1 MYHAETTKEKLRLFM
16 VILGPILITQ
26 LSYFGMNLIDTIM
39 SGRAGTD
46 DLAGVAIGAN
56 LWMPVFTAVNG
67 ILLAITPIV
76 SQQLGA
82 GEGKRIAGTIT
93 QGLYLGVLFGVLVI
107 TLGAAA
113 LSPALSFMSLEPGV
127 ERIAAHYLIGLAFG
141 IIPFFL
147 SIVLRNFFDA
157 QGHTR
162 ITMVIMLGTL
172 PFNAFFNYVLIF
184 GKFGFP
190 ELGGIGAG
198 YATAISYW
206 IIFAF
211 SVMMT
216 FRIPAMRRFRIFLD
230 WYRPSWQAWKEQ
242 LRIGVPMGMSLFFES
257 SIFSAV
263 SLLMASLFSTVTVA
277 AHQVALSFTSLIFMV
292 PLSISI
298 ALTIVVAFEVGG
310 GYLEGA
316 KAYTRLGVA
325 SAMGILGV
333 ASIGIFLLREP
344 IAYIYTT
351 NEEVVQLAA
360 QFFLFAIVYQISDA
374 AQASLQGVLRGY
386 KDVTV
391 PFFTA
396 LVSYWALGLP
406 AGYLLAVTTPLGP
419 FGLWLGITVGLT
431 SAAIG
436 FFIRLK
442 IVVKRHERGF
452 NVS

>member
-1 MYHAETTKEKLRLFM
+1 
-16 VILGPILITQ
+16 
-26 LSYFGMNLIDTIM
+26 
-39 SGRAGTD
+39 
-46 DLAGVAIGAN
+46 
-56 LWMPVFTAVNG
+56 
-67 ILLAITPIV
+67 
-76 SQQLGA
+76 
-82 GEGKRIAGTIT
+82 
-93 QGLYLGVLFGVLVI
+93 
-107 TLGAAA
+107 
-113 LSPALSFMSLEPGV
+113 
-127 ERIAAHYLIGLAFG
+127 
-141 IIPFFL
+141 
-147 SIVLRNFFDA
+147 
-157 QGHTR
+157 
-162 ITMVIMLGTL
+162 
-172 PFNAFFNYVLIF
+172 
-184 GKFGFP
+184 
-190 ELGGIGAG
+190 
-198 YATAISYW
+198 
-206 IIFAF
+206 
-211 SVMMT
+211 
-216 FRIPAMRRFRIFLD
+216 
-230 WYRPSWQAWKEQ
+230 
-242 LRIGVPMGMSLFFES
+242 MGMSLFFES